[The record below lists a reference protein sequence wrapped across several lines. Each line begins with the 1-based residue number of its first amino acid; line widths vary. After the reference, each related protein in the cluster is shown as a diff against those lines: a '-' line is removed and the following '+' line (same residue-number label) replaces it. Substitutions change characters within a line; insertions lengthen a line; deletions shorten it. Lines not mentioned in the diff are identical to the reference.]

1 MKQLIELKKREL
13 EDARKLKFEVEKQ
26 LELKAKELEALKKIA
41 RILEEVPSLKESIY
55 LKAPKE
61 VVK

>member
-1 MKQLIELKKREL
+1 MDQLIELKKKEL
-13 EDARKLKFEVEKQ
+13 EDARKLKFEAEKK

-41 RILEEVPSLKESIY
+41 SILEEVPSLKEYIS
-55 LKAPKE
+55 LKSPKE